1 MARTP
6 TPAETRRATGNA
18 RNQPIPDPVP
28 VGDQLYDLP
37 DPPEELGV
45 VAQAVWREV
54 GPDLVDVGVLRS
66 SDLIA
71 FEAMCQA
78 VERMR
83 DAASVLKVDGVI
95 STGSTGQKRAHPAL
109 DIERQAAAEFRQW
122 ATRFGLDPSS
132 RTKLGADRESHGGVL
147 DDAPLLEVS
156 AGGG

>member
-6 TPAETRRATGNA
+6 TPAEVRRATGNA

-37 DPPEELGV
+37 DPPEELGD
-45 VAQAVWREV
+45 VAKQVWREV

-78 VERMR
+78 VDRMR
-83 DAASVLKVDGVI
+83 AAANVLRRDGVT
-95 STGSTGQKRAHPAL
+95 SEGSMGQVRAHPAL
-109 DIERQAAAEFRQW
+109 DIERQAASEFRQW

-132 RTKLGADRESHGGVL
+132 RTKLGAERESQGDVV
-147 DDAPLLEVS
+147 DDGPVLEVS